1 LLIDF
6 IESQTKLLW
15 NLNAARRR
23 YQVHFLHAH
32 SSGGGAH
39 GEAGAVVRALQAHDA
54 ALAASRQHGDA
65 VTSFDW

>member
-1 LLIDF
+1 MLIDF

-15 NLNAARRR
+15 DLNRYRER
-23 YQVHFLHAH
+23 GYQVHFLHAH
-32 SSGGGAH
+32 SSR
-39 GEAGAVVRALQAHDA
+39 EAGAVVRALQAHDA